1 MSAYTSRAFAP
12 KKLPQNSRTRTSEA
26 MSAHTSRAFAP
37 KKLPRSR
44 RPSRPFFA
52 AAALHP
58 YPKEA
63 GAAATRADVEMFF
76 VKSRHADE
84 GIAALCP
91 GGVTQS
97 WRINSRQTPQAP
109 PLPFPTQITA
119 GCRRRMR
126 APLPPSPGRDNELGH
141 AHDRRRQRIRHLRR
155 KHVAKRTHVFD
166 ELFVDIV
173 LFVVEPV
180 RGDRLVASRDGGRR
194 R

>member
-1 MSAYTSRAFAP
+1 MSAYSFTL
-12 KKLPQNSRTRTSEA
+12 KKLPFPPLLRR
-26 MSAHTSRAFAP
+26 SRA
-37 KKLPRSR
+37 
-44 RPSRPFFA
+44 PS
-52 AAALHP
+52 L

-109 PLPFPTQITA
+109 PLPFPSPMPSERNEVPA
-119 GCRRRMR
+119 ENNRRMPQAYAR
-126 APLPPSPGRDNELGH
+126 AASDLNSRQTPQAPPLPFPSLPSRDNELGH

-155 KHVAKRTHVFD
+155 KHVAKRAHVFD
-166 ELFVDIV
+166 ELFVDVV

-180 RGDRLVASRDGGRR
+180 RGDRLVAPRDGGRR